1 MQCTKLGQPRLK
13 VSGLYRDSEDFENSF
28 SATQETN
35 LRIVIQALNV
45 GVKSIDSTN
54 QYANGNSET
63 IIEARREDHI
73 KGIIDAWSADASA
86 DVIAEVRRIT
96 DDFAAKTPCNY
107 PPPVVAPLLGGS
119 GAAYRKY

>member
-1 MQCTKLGQPRLK
+1 MQYRKLGRTGLK
-13 VSGLYRDSEDFENSF
+13 VSGLCLGSDNFENSF
-28 SATQETN
+28 GAMQETSF
-35 LRIVIQALNV
+35 RIMGRALDF
-45 GVKSIDSTN
+45 GVNFIDTAD
-54 QYANGNSET
+54 QYANVNSET
-63 IIEARREDHI
+63 IIGARREDHI